1 MALGHFYL
9 VEVYRKNVLV
19 QRLRARDAS
28 LLVQIVLLAF
38 ILVCFAFALP
48 VVVLLV
54 AEEIAVRLVELLR
67 VLGEKLGRSLRLL
80 LTLRRGFGVFW
91 RRVKQHFISLFHHL
105 IANLRFNL
113 FLILLFLY
121 FVLVLL
127 TFLLPTEFSIL
138 QLKLPQLFFSVRII
152 LSVFLEPDQVGERLV
167 DSILPGF
174 EGGWALVSLLEN
186 GLGELALEFVAD
198 FSVVLI
204 HKLLLLIDLFVLP
217 DHLISVGEV
226 LRLLVDD
233 VVQDSGFTLR
243 NRNRRV
249 PTCVVPVGHV
259 QL

>member
-1 MALGHFYL
+1 M
-9 VEVYRKNVLV
+9 LV
-19 QRLRARDAS
+19 QRLSARDAS

-80 LTLRRGFGVFW
+80 LTLRRGFGVFG
-91 RRVKQHFISLFHHL
+91 RRRKQHFISLFHHL

-243 NRNRRV
+243 YRNRRV